1 MLKTLPAQVL
11 SAVRSRRG
19 QRNLQVVLRFFLILL
34 GLIVTYSILFH
45 ILMEREGQEHS
56 WMTGFYWTLTVMS
69 TLGFGDITFN
79 SDLGRVFSILVLLSG
94 ILFLLILF
102 PFIFIEFFYE
112 PWMQVQTAARAPRE
126 LSREVHDHVLI
137 TNYDAVTAAL
147 IRRLD
152 QHHVP
157 YALLVPELDEALRL
171 HDTGLN
177 VVVGPLD
184 DPEVWRHVGVERAAL
199 VIATNNDFTNTN
211 VAFTVRGVSE
221 QTPILT
227 TASDE
232 ASVDILL
239 LAGSSQVI
247 RLEEMIGNAFAR
259 RTVGGDA
266 LSHEI
271 GRFDHLLIAEA
282 NAHRTPLVGKTL
294 RESKLRENIG
304 VSVVGVWERGSFQ
317 PPHPDTRIQD
327 NTILVLAGLA
337 HNLYRYDE
345 IYCIYNV
352 SVAPA
357 VILGGGR
364 VGRATAHALAA
375 REVDYIIVELQ
386 SALVRD
392 PAKYVVGNAADLE
405 VLKKAGID
413 EAPTVIITPHDDDL
427 NVYLTIYCRRL
438 RPDIQ
443 IISRATL
450 ERNISTLHR
459 AGADIVMSYAGT
471 GASTIMNWL
480 KHSKVL
486 TVAEGL
492 DLFRVR
498 VPSSLAGKRLVESE
512 IRERTGCTVVGI
524 STENGMEVL
533 PAPDAVLPAAAD
545 ILLIGTAESEES
557 FLALWGTRNGV
568 GKD

>member
-1 MLKTLPAQVL
+1 MIKSLPAQMFSTL
-11 SAVRSRRG
+11 RSRRG
-19 QRNLQVVLRFFLILL
+19 RRNLQSVLWFSLVLL
-34 GLIVTYSILFH
+34 GVIVVYTVLFH
-45 ILMEREGQEHS
+45 LLMAREGQDHT

-69 TLGFGDITFN
+69 TLGFGDITFHT
-79 SDLGRVFSILVLLSG
+79 DLGRGFSIIVLLSG

-112 PWMQVQTAARAPRE
+112 PWMQVQATTRTPRE
-126 LSREVHDHVLI
+126 LPLDMRGHVLL
-137 TNYDAVTAAL
+137 TNYDAVTTAL
-147 IRRLD
+147 IRRLE

-157 YALLVPELDEALRL
+157 YALLVPELEEALRL

-177 VVVGPLD
+177 VVLGALD
-184 DPEVWRHVGVERAAL
+184 DPEVWQRVGVERAAL
-199 VIATNNDFTNTN
+199 VVTTANDFTNTN
-211 VAFTVRGVSE
+211 VAFTVREISKTVS
-221 QTPILT
+221 IIA

-232 ASVDILL
+232 ASVDILS
-239 LAGSSQVI
+239 LAGSSHVI
-247 RLEEMIGNAFAR
+247 RLEEMIGAAFAR

-266 LSHEI
+266 LAHVI

-282 NAHRTPLVGKTL
+282 SARRTPLVGKTL
-294 RESKLRENIG
+294 RESALRRNIG
-304 VSVVGVWERGSFQ
+304 VSVVGIWERGSFHS
-317 PPHPDTRIQD
+317 PHPDTMIHD

-337 HNLYRYDE
+337 RHLHRYNE
-345 IYCIYNV
+345 VYCIYNV

-357 VILGGGR
+357 VLLGGGR
-364 VGRATAHALAA
+364 VGRATARALTA
-375 REVDYIIVELQ
+375 REVDYRIVELRPER
-386 SALVRD
+386 VRD
-392 PAKYVVGNAADLE
+392 ATKCIVGNAADLD

-413 EAPTVIITPHDDDL
+413 DAPTVIITPHDDDL

-450 ERNISTLHR
+450 ERNIGTLHR

-492 DLFRVR
+492 DLFRVH
-498 VPSSLAGKRLVESE
+498 VPRGLVGKTLIESK
-512 IRERTGCTVVGI
+512 IREQTGCTVVGI
-524 STENGMEVL
+524 STEQDMAVMPEPDTKL
-533 PAPDAVLPAAAD
+533 PEAAD
-545 ILLIGTAESEES
+545 ILLIGTAESEEN
-557 FLALWGTRNGV
+557 FLALWETHDV
-568 GKD
+568 LASK